1 MAAEKAT
8 RQMNRR
14 KISVSVKTALVAL
27 GLIAAGIGAVIVVE
41 NVGQPVHAVAAAPQS
56 VASDSISTVD
66 APDKQLSTDAYLSS
80 NLNDKIGSPSSGP
93 RECNPE
99 QGIANDCTFE

>member
-8 RQMNRR
+8 HQMNRR
-14 KISVSVKTALVAL
+14 KISVSMRTTLVVL
-27 GLIAAGIGAVIVVE
+27 GLIFAGIGAVIVAE

-66 APDKQLSTDAYLSS
+66 APGKQLSTDAYLPS
-80 NLNDKIGSPSSGP
+80 NVNDQISSPSSGP
-93 RECNPE
+93 RECRPE
-99 QGIANDCTFE
+99 QSIVSDCTYQ